1 MWNAFGLAALVLL
14 AQIELNFSRIA
25 LETSTVD
32 LGGSTATKDYEKDYG
47 ELVNRLVR
55 QN

>member
-32 LGGSTATKDYEKDYG
+32 FGGSTGKDYEKDYG
-47 ELVNRLVR
+47 KLVNPLVR